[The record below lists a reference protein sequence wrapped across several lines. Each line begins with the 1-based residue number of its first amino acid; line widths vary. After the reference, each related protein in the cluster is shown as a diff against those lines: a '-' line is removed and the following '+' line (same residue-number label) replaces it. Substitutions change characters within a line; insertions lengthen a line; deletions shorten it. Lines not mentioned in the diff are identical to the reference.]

1 MTVSHCMFTMR
12 ATESSQ
18 TGLCLWI
25 SDQVGNALLLLNTT
39 PKPLRHHHHPRPFL
53 CRQCSSPQDER
64 LPLTCRL
71 SQPAPCMLAFRT
83 ESFLHSLRLS
93 PSLFLLSSSLPPSP
107 FRLRACRPIY
117 PPATWPGAH
126 MDSWHSSRLA
136 HKALCAVPC
145 RQQQQ
150 QCHNK
155 R

>member
-12 ATESSQ
+12 TTESSQ

-93 PSLFLLSSSLPPSP
+93 PLPFSLILLPSSLPFPAPGLQTHLSASHLTRSSHGLLTQFPPGSQGSLRSP
-107 FRLRACRPIY
+107 
-117 PPATWPGAH
+117 
-126 MDSWHSSRLA
+126 
-136 HKALCAVPC
+136 V
-145 RQQQQ
+145 
-150 QCHNK
+150 
-155 R
+155 